1 MNNVYKH
8 VASGFCA
15 GILITLVVGCGVLPK
30 SKKTVAKDPPAK
42 GQSQDGSLAHESSL
56 LGAADLTLSSG
67 YRFNEV
73 TQSSLIA
80 SMNKDGRLYNNQ
92 PQPPAAPTTP
102 DVFARCLTFGD
113 ITVES
118 TKTSLKLYKS
128 IDVSDCF
135 KNSESNPVV
144 RPVFFKATWKYYIYL
159 TCTSK
164 DLSSLNGKKISDL
177 AADPKNADSF
187 GCTNGTRLEQTLFE
201 SDTTEVT
208 ADGTRVAHLRA
219 LSHTGTVDFQACGFS
234 SSGTTAKQGDD
245 CIDFSKS
252 EFDAKDTS
260 SVNGSAVSETKT
272 ADISQYTYNG
282 VTDDHSADT
291 NVWHNTGK
299 IGVSY
304 NGWTGNVTYSGSNT
318 APSYSF
324 KKTSTSAPTT
334 GALTATASE

>member
-15 GILITLVVGCGVLPK
+15 GILITQVVGCGVLPK

-128 IDVSDCF
+128 IDVSDC
-135 KNSESNPVV
+135 VI
-144 RPVFFKATWKYYIYL
+144 YIGPKGPSFR
-159 TCTSK
+159 SK
-164 DLSSLNGKKISDL
+164 
-177 AADPKNADSF
+177 
-187 GCTNGTRLEQTLFE
+187 RLEPLLPSFLTLRCH
-201 SDTTEVT
+201 V
-208 ADGTRVAHLRA
+208 L
-219 LSHTGTVDFQACGFS
+219 
-234 SSGTTAKQGDD
+234 
-245 CIDFSKS
+245 
-252 EFDAKDTS
+252 DAQMP
-260 SVNGSAVSETKT
+260 A
-272 ADISQYTYNG
+272 
-282 VTDDHSADT
+282 
-291 NVWHNTGK
+291 
-299 IGVSY
+299 
-304 NGWTGNVTYSGSNT
+304 
-318 APSYSF
+318 
-324 KKTSTSAPTT
+324 
-334 GALTATASE
+334 